1 MNLNQVTIPSLD
13 LDQASDFYHKLGLKL
28 IVKALPNYLRFECPQ
43 GASTFSVHLVEKLPE
58 GEGIY
63 LYFECED
70 VDETVGKLMRK
81 GIEIDEL
88 PSDKSWLWREAR
100 LKDPDQNQIIL
111 YYAGKN
117 RKDPPWR
124 IKST

>member
-13 LDQASDFYHKLGLKL
+13 LDQASDFYQKLGLKL
-28 IVKALPNYLRFECPQ
+28 IVKALPNYLRFECPL

>member
-13 LDQASDFYHKLGLKL
+13 LDQASDFYQKLGLKL

-70 VDETVGKLMRK
+70 VDEAVGKLMRN